1 VLRMTLLGLLPM
13 SVSAQGREGEVE
25 RCRDGE
31 MERGREGKRED
42 NEEDTEDRDARKHI
56 ESYTH

>member
-1 VLRMTLLGLLPM
+1 M

-25 RCRDGE
+25 RWRDEE